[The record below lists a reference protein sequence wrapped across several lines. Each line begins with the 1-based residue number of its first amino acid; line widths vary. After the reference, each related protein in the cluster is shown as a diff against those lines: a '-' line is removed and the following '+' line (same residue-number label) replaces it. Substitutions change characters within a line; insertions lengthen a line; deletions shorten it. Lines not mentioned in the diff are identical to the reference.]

1 MAMSNKC
8 PKCNA
13 DNPDD
18 TLFCG
23 KCGTQFLDQEKIEVT
38 ETIEVPKQEL
48 TRGTTFANRY
58 EIIEELGK
66 GGMGK
71 VYRVE
76 DTKLKQEVALK
87 LIKPEIAKDKKTIE
101 RFRNELKIARNIRHK
116 NVCGMYDLGEE
127 KGAHFITMEYVP
139 GEDLKGMIRMMGQL
153 GAGKAISIAKQVCEG
168 LSEAHRLGV
177 VHRDLKPS
185 NIMIDKEGNARIM
198 DFGIARSL
206 STKGITGAGVMIG
219 TPEYMSPEQVEGKEV
234 EQRSDIYSLGVILYE
249 MVTGKVP
256 FGGDTALTIAVKHK
270 TEEPK
275 DPGEFNPQLSEDL
288 SRVILKCLEKDKGKR
303 HQSMDQILNEL
314 SEIER
319 SITTIERIL
328 PRKEPEMAKTGEV
341 EWKDSIAV
349 LPFAD
354 LSLQKD
360 QEYFCDGM
368 AEELINALSKIE
380 KLHVASRTSSFQFKG
395 EGYDIEDIGRKLKVK
410 TILEGSVRKAGNR
423 LRITAQLVDVNDG
436 YHLWSEKYDREMED
450 IFAIQ
455 DEISL
460 AIIDKLKLKLLKE
473 EKATLI
479 KRYTDNLEAYD
490 LYLKGRYFWNR
501 RYEGGLQKGL
511 EYFNQTIKKDPSY
524 APAYAG
530 IADSLSILGLFA
542 WLPPKEAFP
551 KAKATAL
558 KAIEIDDM
566 LAEAYTSLGWINMC
580 YDWDWTAAEKA
591 LKRAL
596 EIDPNYAIGQLWYA
610 LYFSYLGRLE
620 EATVEIIKALRLE
633 PLSLL
638 INVNLGF
645 ILYFKRLYD
654 EAIEQCL
661 KTIEMDPNYL
671 LSYWFLGAGYSGKK
685 MWKEVISAEEK
696 AVALSEQSPLFIG
709 YLGWGYAM
717 SGQKDKAR
725 RTLNQLEKISKEKYV
740 SNYCRAMI
748 YLGLGE
754 KDQMF
759 KYLEKAYEAREP
771 LLALSSKVTPYF
783 DSVRSDPKFKALLKK
798 IGLE

>member
-1 MAMSNKC
+1 MSTQC
-8 PKCNA
+8 PKCNSE
-13 DNPDD
+13 NTD
-18 TLFCG
+18 TARFCSD
-23 KCGTQFLDQEKIEVT
+23 CGTQLISQKDIPAQT
-38 ETIEVPKQEL
+38 RTIETPVQEL
-48 TRGTTFANRY
+48 SRGTKFADRY
-58 EIIEELGK
+58 EIIEELGT

-76 DTKLKQEVALK
+76 DMKAKEEIALK
-87 LIKPEIAKDKKTIE
+87 LIKPEIAADKKTID
-101 RFRNELKIARNIRHK
+101 RFRNELTTARKIRHK
-116 NVCGMYDLGEE
+116 NICGMYDLGED
-127 KGAHFITMEYVP
+127 KGSYYITMEYVP
-139 GEDLKGMIRMMGQL
+139 GEDLKSFLRRSKKL
-153 GAGKAISIAKQVCEG
+153 TVETTVSIGIQICEG
-168 LSEAHRLGV
+168 MAEAHRLGV

-206 STKGITGAGVMIG
+206 KGKGITGAGVMIG
-219 TPEYMSPEQVEGKEV
+219 TLEYMSPEQVEGKEID
-234 EQRSDIYSLGVILYE
+234 QRTDIYSFGVIIYE
-249 MVTGKVP
+249 MVTGRVP
-256 FGGDTALTIAVKHK
+256 FEGDTALTIAVRQK

-275 DPGEFNPQLSEDL
+275 DPREFNTQLSEDL

-303 HQSMDQILNEL
+303 YQSIDQILDEL

-319 SITTIERIL
+319 SITTTERIL
-328 PRKEPEMAKTGEV
+328 PKKEPEITKTGDI

-349 LPFAD
+349 LPFVD
-354 LSLQKD
+354 LSAQKD

-410 TILEGSVRKAGNR
+410 TVLEGSVRKAGNR
-423 LRITAQLVDVNDG
+423 LRITTQMVNVDDG

-473 EKATLI
+473 ERVKLI

-490 LYLKGRYFWNR
+490 LYLKGRYFWNK

-566 LAEAYTSLGWINMC
+566 LAEAYTSLGWITML
-580 YDWDWTAAEKA
+580 YDWDCSAAEKA

-596 EIDPNYAIGQLWYA
+596 EIDPDYAIGQLWYA

-645 ILYFKRLYD
+645 IFYCKRQYD

-671 LSYWFLGAGYSGKK
+671 LSYWFLGAGYTGKG
-685 MWKEVISAEEK
+685 MWKEAISAFEK
-696 AVALSEQSPLFIG
+696 AVALSEGSPYFIG
-709 YLGWGYAM
+709 YLGYAYAM

-725 RTLNQLEKISKEKYV
+725 RTLNQLEKLSKERYV
-740 SNYCRAMI
+740 SNYSKAMI

-759 KYLEKAYEAREP
+759 EYLEKAYEAREP
-771 LLALSSKVTPYF
+771 VLTLSSKVAPYF

-798 IGLE
+798 MGLE

>member
-1 MAMSNKC
+1 MSTQC
-8 PKCNA
+8 PKCNSE
-13 DNPDD
+13 NTD
-18 TLFCG
+18 TARFCSD
-23 KCGTQFLDQEKIEVT
+23 CGTQLISQKDIPAQT
-38 ETIEVPKQEL
+38 RTIETPVQEFS
-48 TRGTTFANRY
+48 RGTKFADRY
-58 EIIEELGK
+58 EIIEELGA

-76 DTKLKQEVALK
+76 DMKAKEEIALK
-87 LIKPEIAKDKKTIE
+87 LIKPEIAADKKTID
-101 RFRNELKIARNIRHK
+101 RFRNELTTARKIRHK
-116 NVCGMYDLGEE
+116 NICGMYDLGED
-127 KGAHFITMEYVP
+127 KGSYYITMEYVP
-139 GEDLKGMIRMMGQL
+139 GEDLKSFLRRSKKL
-153 GAGKAISIAKQVCEG
+153 TVETTVSIGIQICEG
-168 LSEAHRLGV
+168 LAEAHRLGV

-206 STKGITGAGVMIG
+206 KGKGITGPGVMIG
-219 TPEYMSPEQVEGKEV
+219 TPEYMSPEQVEGKEID
-234 EQRSDIYSLGVILYE
+234 QRTDIYSFGVIIYE
-249 MVTGKVP
+249 MVTGRVP
-256 FGGDTALTIAVKHK
+256 FEGDTALTIAVRQK

-275 DPGEFNPQLSEDL
+275 DPREFNTQLSEDL

-303 HQSMDQILNEL
+303 YQSIDQILDEL

-319 SITTIERIL
+319 SITTTERIL
-328 PRKEPEMAKTGEV
+328 PKKEPEITKTGDI

-349 LPFAD
+349 LPFVD
-354 LSLQKD
+354 LSAQKD

-410 TILEGSVRKAGNR
+410 TVLEGSVRKAGNR
-423 LRITAQLVDVNDG
+423 LRITIQMVNVDDG
-436 YHLWSEKYDREMED
+436 YHIWSEKYDRKMED

-460 AIIDKLKLKLLKE
+460 AIVDKLRVKLLKE
-473 EKATLI
+473 ERVKLI
-479 KRYTDNLEAYD
+479 KRYTDDLEAYD

-542 WLPPKEAFP
+542 WLPPKDAFP

-566 LAEAYTSLGWINMC
+566 LAEAYTSLGWITML
-580 YDWDWTAAEKA
+580 YDWDWVAAEKA

-596 EIDPNYAIGQLWYA
+596 EIDPDYAIGQLWYA
-610 LYFSYLGRLE
+610 LYLSYLGRLE
-620 EATVEIIKALRLE
+620 EAMAEIIKALRLE

-645 ILYFKRLYD
+645 ILYCKRQYD

-671 LSYWFLGAGYSGKK
+671 LSYWFLGAGYVGKG
-685 MWKEVISAEEK
+685 MWKEAISAEEK
-696 AVALSEQSPLFIG
+696 AVALSEESPYFIG
-709 YLGWGYAM
+709 YLGWAYAM

-725 RTLNQLEKISKEKYV
+725 RTLNRLEKLAKERYVTNYSK
-740 SNYCRAMI
+740 AMV

-759 KYLEKAYEAREP
+759 EYLEKAFEAREP
-771 LLALSSKVTPYF
+771 VLALSIKVASYF
-783 DSVRSDPKFKALLKK
+783 DSVRSDPRFMALLKK
-798 IGLE
+798 MNLK